1 MNIRRLSILTFAFV
15 FGFVSMTGFFTASN
29 AEEAKGIMPSD
40 IDGHWMVNTLKDFNK
55 KGYLKGDESGRVFP
69 DKNMSRAEY
78 AAVINRI
85 MQFSEESS
93 KISDFTDV
101 SSNAWYRSDMA
112 KALQA
117 GYMKGT
123 GANTMSPE
131 VAITREQAFVMLY
144 RLTYPK
150 GKEGQKV
157 ADISKFSD
165 AANISDYAREA
176 ISVLVAAG
184 VISGE
189 FNRLN
194 PKKDISRA
202 QAVLIL
208 SKSERKMA
216 EVLKNINE
224 QAFEGTGA
232 GYGGTMKLKVLFD
245 KGKIVDI
252 KIISDNETG
261 SYLSRAKAIIAQII
275 EKQSVEGI
283 DNISGATLSCN
294 AIKDAVKDCISQQKG
309 EGSIGT
315 VGSTGANRKHSTA
328 LYSGIDLSR
337 YLKKLQDKEY
347 SGSAQGYRG
356 QMNVKVTVK
365 DNVIKNVVIEENS
378 EDVSYL
384 ASVKSSILKQFAD
397 ITSTEKISAVSGAT
411 FTRNGLVRAVENAI
425 IAGNIDESSLTMNQ
439 KGDLAVA
446 GDQNSGLLKML
457 VSSVEEV
464 KIKAKPVDTGKEAVY
479 RGEIAKR
486 IINTDS
492 SKINFAAKNEN
503 GEYIFEP
510 SIKYEIEVKTGSQ
523 LKAMNLKLGE
533 YHAPQESEI
542 DSTFKDGTYYG
553 EGYGFSSAERQS
565 KNGDKGF
572 DFPKKNIAKITIARG
587 TVVDAALE
595 FFVDDDDDWKYTGG
609 SEKVVDYI
617 KRTPL
622 KTIYEK
628 FNEKRGVGSIV
639 DAVSGSTKSAEGFR
653 KGFKN
658 ALEDAKNGKK
668 QKYKGFWL
676 ISAPGKFEKHEL
688 TAEQK
693 NALAA
698 LPNEKEKEKFLADH
712 AYESIPQYFGE
723 KIELLPASVRLVPIN
738 TPLPNPVTKSN
749 RSAVL
754 QMGRE
759 VAAKDFAKEGIE
771 VFVTDK
777 NGERVDITKP
787 INRTDRSHHRENYK
801 IHWKHTES
809 GLEILKEVQFSVK
822 PIYVQVDK
830 IRLVLRNKKE
840 PHEITYQDIAVSKG
854 KNSEFRYDVGIDLA
868 HKELQDIE
876 LIKTDGG
883 KVKLKADDGKHYRG
897 DAHKKKGTLFVDIAQ
912 EEKDALAQENAQ
924 NLNEEKLFEF
934 DTYRIDY
941 IKDFANVT
949 EDEQKK
955 IIAIEY
961 ERGIKD
967 KFKVGEQFD
976 VGGDLSIKLVAENDK
991 YSQIV
996 NAANY
1001 KQNITITKNGAE
1013 LNVGDVLTNE
1023 PNDVGNEVTLKFAYK
1038 DDTNIFYEH
1047 KVTIEAATTVNA
1059 VPDYLEITHKK
1070 DESSAEVTVKIQL
1083 ESGKNTYKFSADD
1096 ISKLGALSKIQ
1107 KEKIKFYNSDNEDI
1121 TDKVGIRKFLISNA
1135 QVAVLATADSEI
1147 YKYIGGSMIVI
1158 RP

>member
-93 KISDFTDV
+93 KISDFTDI

-123 GANTMSPE
+123 SANTMSPE

-165 AANISDYAREA
+165 AATISDYAREA

-224 QAFEGTGA
+224 QEFEGTGA

-261 SYLSRAKAIIAQII
+261 SYLSRAKAIIAKII

-315 VGSTGANRKHSTA
+315 VGSTGANRKHGA
-328 LYSGIDLSR
+328 PLYSGIDLSR

-411 FTRNGLVRAVENAI
+411 FTRNGLVRAVENAV

-439 KGDLAVA
+439 RGDLSVA
-446 GDQNSGLLKML
+446 GGQNSELLKML

-464 KIKAKPVDTGKEAVY
+464 KIKAKPIDTGKEVVY
-479 RGEIAKR
+479 KGEIAKR

-492 SKINFAAKNEN
+492 GKINFAAKNEN

-510 SIKYEIEVKTGSQ
+510 SSKYEIEVKTGPQ

-595 FFVDDDDDWKYTGG
+595 FFVDDDDWKYTGG
-609 SEKVVDYI
+609 SERVVDYV
-617 KRTPL
+617 KKTPL
-622 KTIYEK
+622 KKIYEQ
-628 FNEKRGVGSIV
+628 FNEKKGVGAIV

-658 ALEDAKNGKK
+658 ALDDAKSGKQ

-676 ISAPGKFEKHEL
+676 INAPGKFEKHEL
-688 TAEQK
+688 TTEQK
-693 NALAA
+693 QALAA
-698 LPNEKEKEKFLADH
+698 LSDEKEKEKFLADH
-712 AYESIPQYFGE
+712 AYESVPQYFGE
-723 KIELLPASVRLVPIN
+723 KIELLPASIRLIPVN
-738 TPLPNPVTKSN
+738 TSLPNPVTKAN
-749 RSAVL
+749 RNSVL
-754 QMGRE
+754 KLGRE
-759 VAAKDFAKEGIE
+759 IQAKDFDSEGIE

-777 NGERVDITKP
+777 NGEKIDITKP
-787 INRTDRSHHRENYK
+787 INRTDNANYRANYK
-801 IHWKHTES
+801 IHWKHKES
-809 GLEILKEVQFSVK
+809 GMELLKEVQFSVK
-822 PIYVQVDK
+822 PIYVQIEK
-830 IRLVLRNKKE
+830 IRLVLKDKKS
-840 PHEITYQDIAVSKG
+840 PQEITYQDIVVSHG
-854 KNSEFRYDVGIDLA
+854 KNSEFRYEVGIDLA

-876 LIKTDGG
+876 LIKSDGSR
-883 KVKLKADDGKHYRG
+883 VTLKEVGDKHYRG
-897 DAHKKKGTLFVDIAQ
+897 DAHKKSGSLYIDVAQ
-912 EEKDALAQENAQ
+912 SEKDTLLQENAH
-924 NLNEEKLFEF
+924 NLNAEKMFEF
-934 DTYRIDY
+934 ETYRIDY
-941 IKDFANVT
+941 KKDFTNVT
-949 EDEQKK
+949 EEEQRK
-955 IIAIEY
+955 IIGIEY

-967 KFKVGEQFD
+967 KFKVGEQFA
-976 VGGDLSIKLVAENDK
+976 VENDLSIKLVAENDK
-991 YSQIV
+991 YSRLI
-996 NAANY
+996 NAQDY
-1001 KQNITITKNGAE
+1001 KQNIKITKNGGE
-1013 LNVGDVLTNE
+1013 LNAGDILTNE
-1023 PNDVGNEVTLKFAYK
+1023 PADVGHEVTLKIEYIG
-1038 DDTNIFYEH
+1038 DSNIVYEH
-1047 KVTIEAATTVNA
+1047 KVGIEAAQSVNYE
-1059 VPDYLEITHKK
+1059 PNYLEITHKK

-1135 QVAVLATADSEI
+1135 QVAVLSTADSEI